1 MAIAEMPKWSLRL
14 ERAESSRLFWA
25 FAISLALHL
34 LVFGTYQTGKK
45 FNVWQKLHW
54 PAWMQSAKMLTEVLK
69 KKDAAQLQP
78 EQQQA
83 PLLFVDVNPA
93 QAAAE
98 PPKNAKFY
106 SDKSS
111 LAANKEVDKIID
123 VPKITGK
130 QTEIVRVEDVSREKF
145 VPLQPSPPVP
155 KPQATEE
162 EKKPK
167 PVYTPGD
174 LVMAKPEPTPRKD
187 DGKAVEAKPSRPRTV
202 KEALARQPNN
212 RLPGEMLKQDGGVGR
227 RLDMAGLDV
236 AASPFGAY
244 DRALIEA
251 ISQRWYSL
259 LDEHQ
264 YASDSRGKVVLQF
277 HLHYDGRITEMNVS
291 ENSAGEILGLLCQR
305 AILDPQPFPTW
316 PADMRRLLGNTRSI
330 QFTFYY
336 N

>member
-1 MAIAEMPKWSLRL
+1 MAVAEMPKWSLRL
-14 ERAESSRLFWA
+14 ERAESSRLGWA
-25 FAISLALHL
+25 FVLSLALHL
-34 LVFGTYQTGKK
+34 AVFGTYQTGKK
-45 FNVWQKLHW
+45 FNVWQRLHW

-78 EQQQA
+78 QPQQQV
-83 PLLFVDVNPA
+83 PLMFVDVNPA
-93 QAAAE
+93 QVVAE
-98 PPKNAKFY
+98 APKNAKFY

-111 LAANKEVDKIID
+111 IAADKALAKVSDL
-123 VPKITGK
+123 PKVTGK
-130 QTEIVRVEDVSREKF
+130 QTEVVRIEDVSREKF

-155 KPQATEE
+155 KPQAPQEE
-162 EKKPK
+162 QKPK
-167 PVYTPGD
+167 PAYTPGD
-174 LVMAKPEPTPRKD
+174 LVLAKPAPVSRKD
-187 DGKAVEAKPSRPRTV
+187 EGKATEAKTSRPRTV
-202 KEALARQPNN
+202 KELQARQPDI
-212 RLPGEMLKQDGGVGR
+212 RLPGEKLQQDGGVGPR
-227 RLDMAGLDV
+227 MVPGFDV

-251 ISQRWYSL
+251 ISQRWYAL

-277 HLHYDGRITEMNVS
+277 HLHHDGRITEMNVS
-291 ENSAGEILGLLCQR
+291 ENSAGEMLSLLCQR